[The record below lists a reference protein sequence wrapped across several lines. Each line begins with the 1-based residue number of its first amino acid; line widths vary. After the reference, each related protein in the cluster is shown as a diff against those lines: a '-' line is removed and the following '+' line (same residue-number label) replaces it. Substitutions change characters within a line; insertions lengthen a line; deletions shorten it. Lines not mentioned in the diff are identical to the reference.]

1 MRHVPHREHVAGVL
15 LAAGRGARFS
25 SEALLAPLDGMPLVR
40 HAALML
46 VRAGVRDL
54 VVVAPA
60 DHEAVEAA
68 LAGLA
73 TSGTPN
79 GAPTVHVVPNP
90 NAAKG
95 LGTSVAAGIAA
106 LGSTVEAALVA
117 LGDQARV
124 ADAVPHALLAAWR
137 GTGAPIVAPRY
148 AGGVRG
154 YPVLFDADVF
164 RELGRLGGDDDVR
177 SVIARSADRV
187 RLVDFDFAGPT
198 DMDAHADRERA

>member
-15 LAAGRGARFS
+15 LAAGRGARFG
-25 SEALLAPLDGMPLVR
+25 SEALLAPVDGMPVIR
-40 HAALML
+40 QAALML

-60 DHEAVEAA
+60 DHEPIEQA

-73 TSGTPN
+73 KH
-79 GAPTVHVVPNP
+79 GAAGSAPAVHVVPNP

-106 LGSTVEAALVA
+106 LGTTVEAALVA
-117 LGDQARV
+117 FGDQGRV
-124 ADAVPHALLAAWR
+124 ADEVPHALLAAWR

-164 RELGRLGGDDDVR
+164 RELARLGGDDGVR

-187 RLVDFDFAGPT
+187 RLVDFDFAGPS
-198 DMDAHADRERA
+198 DADAEDPGRV